1 MQNLRLLAGLLLVL
15 ALLASCEGIQ
25 KAKEAANAVSA
36 AKNYAVN
43 LGDGQKKAEER
54 RAKGDTLAMPY
65 AELQKYLPSSV
76 AGYEKEGDPE
86 GQTMNMAGAS
96 YSMAAQKYKKGDQTL
111 KISITDYNGAYAM
124 YGMATA
130 VMASGFSSENADE
143 KIGGID
149 LGVGKGWEDIKKK
162 DKTASVVVGLSD
174 RFFVQA
180 EASHQENS
188 DFVKDVIKSM
198 ELNKLTSM

>member
-1 MQNLRLLAGLLLVL
+1 MQNVRSLAGLMPVLV
-15 ALLASCEGIQ
+15 LLASCEGIQ